1 MSCGCDEGCTC
12 SPTEVLNPPG
22 QRALRW
28 RVAPHGA
35 ALDRMRAA
43 LPQLGPDD
51 PSVALL
57 DTWAVVTDVVSFYTE
72 RIAQEGFLRTA
83 TEAMSVREL
92 ARTLGHELRPGVA
105 AQAELVLDVETAATA
120 PESVVVDAGTPVQT
134 IPSPGSLP
142 QTFETSSTV
151 EAHRA
156 WNAIPAVAT
165 VPQPLG
171 YGVTDVW
178 LPTATP
184 SVRVDDRLLV
194 VGAERAGVAPGDA
207 HGPATEK
214 WDFRRVVE
222 VEVSPAFHEGWTRLR
237 LDHRIGYR
245 KSHELVAEVG
255 VEVYRLTRRFTLFG
269 HNAPDPQM
277 FSASFRPP
285 RVPATDDWSD
295 LEANST
301 DPPVP
306 PGAADSRLIELDGDQ
321 DDVLPGSWLVLE
333 QPGVTEAYQVLDATP
348 DGSKRFGLSG
358 KVTRLRLDISE
369 NLSRFGRRETIA
381 NAVSE
386 RLPTTLMPRPDL
398 VGDVPGGTPGV
409 LDVAPTS
416 PPLPVGRLVAVTGL
430 TEDGTTAV
438 ETATLTAVSRLDDG
452 TQRLVLDPP
461 LTHAYHPGTVLVRA
475 NVARATHGETVQQVL
490 GSGDGRVAFPRFR
503 LRRAPLTYV
512 RSTTAA
518 TGAVAALE
526 VRVEGVAWTEVPTLL
541 DAAPHDQV
549 YVVRQDADANTDVV
563 FGDGIHGARL
573 PTGRENVRATY
584 RVGIG
589 DDGRADP
596 GQVSLPLRRPLGIAR
611 VSNLAPSHDMAPP
624 EDLEQARVNAPLR
637 IRTLDRAVS
646 VADYEDFAR
655 GYAGVGHAR
664 ADLVWDGRVETVVLS
679 VLAADGGPASASLLG
694 DLRATLD
701 GARENRAP
709 RRVEAGVVVDV
720 GAALVLDVDPR
731 HEPGPVRDAVVAAL
745 LGRFGSLPLGT
756 PLVSASV
763 LVVAAETPGVLSVT
777 MPVLHSSVALPGSDD
792 TLLVAAPATWDP
804 SASDPDQRLR
814 PAQALRLVLSA
825 GDVEVRS

>member
-1 MSCGCDEGCTC
+1 MSCDCEQGCAC
-12 SPTEVLNPPG
+12 SSTEVLNPPG

-35 ALDRMRAA
+35 TLERMRAA
-43 LPQLGPDD
+43 LPELGPDD

-83 TEAMSVREL
+83 TESMSVREL

-105 AQAELVLDVETAATA
+105 AQAELALDVETAASA
-120 PESVVVDAGTPVQT
+120 PESVLVDAGTPVQT
-134 IPSPGSLP
+134 VPSPGSLP
-142 QTFETSSTV
+142 QTFETTSAV

-165 VPQPLG
+165 APQPLG

-178 LPTATP
+178 LPTTTP
-184 SVRVDDRLLV
+184 TVQLDDRLLV
-194 VGAERAGVAPGDA
+194 VGTERAGVEPDDP
-207 HGPATEK
+207 HGPDTEK

-222 VEVSPAFHEGWTRLR
+222 VEVSPPFHEGWTRIG

-245 KSHELVAEVG
+245 KSDELVAEVG
-255 VEVYRLTRRFTLFG
+255 VEVHRLTRRFTLFG
-269 HNAPDPQM
+269 HNAPDPKM

-285 RVPATDDWSD
+285 RVPDADDWSGM
-295 LEANST
+295 EADSA
-301 DPPVP
+301 
-306 PGAADSRLIELDGDQ
+306 GSRLIELDGDQ

-333 QPGVTEAYQVLDATP
+333 QPGVTEAYQVLDVTP
-348 DGSKRFGLSG
+348 DGAKRFGLSG
-358 KVTRLRLDISE
+358 KVTRLRLDIGE
-369 NLSRFGRRETIA
+369 NLSRFGRRETIV

-386 RLPTTLMPRPDL
+386 RLPAALMPLLDP
-398 VGDVPGGTPGV
+398 VGDVPGGTPNV

-416 PPLPVGRLVAVTGL
+416 PALRVGRFVAVTGL
-430 TEDGTTAV
+430 TEAGTPAV
-438 ETATLTAVSRLDDG
+438 ETATLTAVTRLADG
-452 TQRLVLDPP
+452 TQRLVLDPA
-461 LTHAYHPGTVLVRA
+461 LTRAYHPGTVVVHA
-475 NVARATHGETVQQVL
+475 NLARATHGETVHQVL

-526 VRVEGVAWTEVPTLL
+526 VRVEGVAWTEVPTLF
-541 DAAPHDQV
+541 DAGPHDQA
-549 YVVRQDADANTDVV
+549 YVVRQDADGNTDVV

-589 DDGRADP
+589 EDGRAAP
-596 GQVSLPLRRPLGIAR
+596 GQVSLPLRKPLGIAR
-611 VSNLAPSHDMAPP
+611 ISNLAAAHDLAPP
-624 EDLEQARVNAPLR
+624 EDLEQARTNAPLR

-655 GYAGVGHAR
+655 GYAGIGHAR

-679 VLAADGGPASASLLG
+679 VLAADGGPASTALLG

-709 RRVEAGVVVDV
+709 RRVEAGVVIDV
-720 GAALVLDVDPR
+720 GASLLLDVDPR
-731 HEPGPVRDAVVAAL
+731 YEPAPVREAVVAAL
-745 LGRFGSLPLGT
+745 LERFGSLPLGT

-763 LVVAAETPGVLSVT
+763 LVVAAGTPGVLSVT
-777 MPVLHSSVALPGSDD
+777 MPELSASVALPGSDD
-792 TLLVAAPATWDP
+792 ALLVASAATWDP
-804 SASDPDQRLR
+804 AESDPDRRLR
-814 PAQALRLVLSA
+814 PAQALRLVVERLH
-825 GDVEVRS
+825 VEVRS

>member
-1 MSCGCDEGCTC
+1 MSCDCEPGCTC
-12 SPTEVLNPPG
+12 SSTEVLNPPG

-35 ALDRMRAA
+35 TLERMRAA
-43 LPQLGPDD
+43 LPELGPDD

-83 TEAMSVREL
+83 TESMSVREL

-105 AQAELVLDVETAATA
+105 AQAELAIDVETAATA
-120 PESVVVDAGTPVQT
+120 PESVLVDTGTPVQT

-142 QTFETSSTV
+142 QTFETSSAV
-151 EAHRA
+151 EARRA

-171 YGVTDVW
+171 YGATDVW
-178 LPTATP
+178 LPTTTP
-184 SVRVDDRLLV
+184 TVQVDDRLLV
-194 VGAERAGVAPGDA
+194 VGTERSGVGPDDP
-207 HGPATEK
+207 HGPDTEK

-222 VEVSPAFHEGWTRLR
+222 VEIAPAFHEGWTRLG

-245 KSHELVAEVG
+245 KSDELVAEVG
-255 VEVYRLTRRFTLFG
+255 VEVHRLTRRFTLFG
-269 HNAPDPQM
+269 HNAPDPRM
-277 FSASFRPP
+277 FSAQFRPP
-285 RVPATDDWSD
+285 RVPGTDDWSG

-301 DPPVP
+301 DPPSS
-306 PGAADSRLIELDGDQ
+306 ADSRRIELDGDQ

-333 QPGVTEAYQVLDATP
+333 QPGVTEAYQVLDVTP
-348 DGSKRFGLSG
+348 DGAKRFGLSG

-369 NLSRFGRRETIA
+369 NLSRFGRRETIV

-386 RLPTTLMPRPDL
+386 RLPAALMPLLDL

-409 LDVAPTS
+409 LDVAPTT

-430 TEDGTTAV
+430 AEDGTPAV
-438 ETATLTAVSRLDDG
+438 ETATLTAVTELQDG
-452 TQRLVLDPP
+452 TQRLVLDPA
-461 LTHAYHPGTVLVRA
+461 LTHAYHPGTVVVRG
-475 NVARATHGETVQQVL
+475 NVARVTHGETVQQVL

-526 VRVEGVAWTEVPTLL
+526 VRVEGVAWTEVPTLF
-541 DAAPHDQV
+541 DAGPHDQA
-549 YVVRQDADANTDVV
+549 YVVRQDADGNTDIV
-563 FGDGIHGARL
+563 FGDGIHGSRL

-589 DDGRADP
+589 EDGRAGP
-596 GQVSLPLRRPLGIAR
+596 GQVSLPLRKPLGVAR
-611 VSNLAPSHDMAPP
+611 ISNLSASHDLAPP

-679 VLAADGGPASASLLG
+679 VLAADGGPASVTLLG
-694 DLRATLD
+694 DLRTTLD

-709 RRVEAGVVVDV
+709 RRVEAGVVIDV
-720 GAALVLDVDPR
+720 GASLLLDVDPR
-731 HEPGPVRDAVVAAL
+731 HEPAPVREAVVAAL

-763 LVVAAETPGVLSVT
+763 LVVAAGTPGVVSVT
-777 MPVLHSSVALPGSDD
+777 MPVLSTEVALPGSDHA
-792 TLLVAAPATWDP
+792 LLVASPATWDP
-804 SASDPDQRLR
+804 TESDPDRRLR
-814 PAQALRLVLSA
+814 PAQALRLV
-825 GDVEVRS
+825 GDRLHVEVRS